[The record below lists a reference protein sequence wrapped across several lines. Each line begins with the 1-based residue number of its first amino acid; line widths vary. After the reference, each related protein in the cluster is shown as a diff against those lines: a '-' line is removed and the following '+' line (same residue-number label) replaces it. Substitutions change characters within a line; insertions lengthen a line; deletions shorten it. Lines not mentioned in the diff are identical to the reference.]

1 MAIDRSRMYQ
11 LPWTPTDNPG
21 GWVEVT
27 DACDFSCPG
36 CYRQKLTGHVPL
48 PQIEADVLAVKR
60 LTNCDRVA
68 IAGGEPL
75 LHPRILEVVEFIA
88 RQGLKPLLLTHGERL
103 TPDLARDFRK
113 AGLVKF
119 HFHVD
124 AGMQRPGW
132 SGKNEAEMNELRQH
146 FADLVWEAGGGGG
159 LQCGFNITVFRSTL
173 PYLPH
178 VLEWCRANLHK
189 VQHVSLV
196 AFRSI
201 PLSDEWEY
209 QVDGRPVD
217 ARALQHSTAELDRLT
232 VTSDQMFEELR
243 DHDRGFRPAVYLPG
257 TTAPQTT
264 KFLVALQLGTATKH
278 YGYLGPRTVEA
289 VQVAH
294 HFWYGRYV
302 DFMKS
307 AKVGRRVFLMA
318 AVDPVVRRALRRFAR
333 AVLRS
338 PRRALEKVWI
348 QSVSLQQPNEML
360 AGKANLC
367 GGCPNMMVW
376 QGGLIPSCRLDEYR
390 LFGGPMVPVPH
401 RAQHARTEL
410 G

>member
-21 GWVEVT
+21 GWIEVT
-27 DACDFSCPG
+27 DECDFACPG
-36 CYRQKLTGHVPL
+36 CYREKLTGHVPL
-48 PQIEADVLAVKR
+48 AQVEADVMAVRR
-60 LTNCDRVA
+60 LTNCDRIA

-75 LHPRILEVVEFIA
+75 LYPRILEVVEFIA

-113 AGLVKF
+113 AGLARF
-119 HFHVD
+119 QFHVD
-124 AGMQRPGW
+124 AAMQRPGW

-159 LQCGFNITVFRSTL
+159 MQCAFTITVDRSTL
-173 PYLPH
+173 PWLWH

-196 AFRSI
+196 AFRAI
-201 PLSDEWEY
+201 PLRDDLEY
-209 QVDGRPVD
+209 QVNGRAVD
-217 ARALQHSTAELDRLT
+217 AAALRHATAELDRLS
-232 VTSDQMFEELR
+232 VTTDQMFEELR
-243 DHDRGFRPAVYLPG
+243 DHDRGFRPSVYLPG

-264 KFLVALQLGTATKH
+264 KFLVALQLGSPTKF
-278 YGYLGPRTVEA
+278 YGYLGPRTVE
-289 VQVAH
+289 VIQGIH
-294 HFWYGRYV
+294 HFWAGRYV
-302 DFMKS
+302 DFLKS
-307 AKVGRRVFLMA
+307 AKAGRKVFLMA
-318 AVDPVVRRALRRFAR
+318 AMDPVVRRAFKRFAR

-338 PRRALEKVWI
+338 PRRGLEGLWV
-348 QSVSLQQPNEML
+348 QSISLQQPAEML
-360 AGKANLC
+360 GGSANLC

-376 QGGLIPSCRLDEYR
+376 QGALVPSCRLDEYR
-390 LFGGPMVPVPH
+390 RFGGPMVPVPRRGV
-401 RAQHARTEL
+401 RAEL